1 MLLENKQSENQL
13 VQFSEIK
20 RTDISLFIKREDLLH
35 PTISGNKYRKL
46 RYNLEVA
53 KELNYKTLLTFGGA
67 YSNHIVAVA
76 AAGKEFG
83 FKTIGIIRGD
93 EMGFDIENTL
103 LSNPTLR
110 TASILNMQL
119 EFISRKK
126 YKEKESNHFIQYLK
140 EKFGEFYMIPEGG
153 TNELAVKGVSEI
165 LVKEDEKFDYLSVS
179 MGTGGTISGLVK
191 SSYNH
196 QKVLG
201 FSSLKADF
209 FDEIILQYTPKKNFD
224 IFNNYHFGKYGK
236 VSEELIIFINKF
248 KKETSIPLD
257 PVYTGKMLFGIVDLI
272 NQNYFEKNAKILAI
286 HTGGL
291 QGIEGMNSVLL
302 KKNLPLII

>member
-13 VQFSEIK
+13 VQFSGIK
-20 RTDISLFIKREDLLH
+20 RADISLFIKREDLLH

-46 RYNLEVA
+46 RYNIEEA
-53 KELNYKTLLTFGGA
+53 RNLNHKTLLTFGGA
-67 YSNHIVAVA
+67 YSNHIAAVA
-76 AAGKEFG
+76 AAGKEFD

-93 EMGFDIENTL
+93 EFAFNIENTL
-103 LSNPTLR
+103 QTNPTFR
-110 TASILNMQL
+110 FSAEQNMRL
-119 EFISRKK
+119 EFVSRKI
-126 YKEKESNHFIQYLK
+126 YREKDTTPFYDFLK
-140 EKFGEFYMIPEGG
+140 EKFGDFYLIPEGG
-153 TNELAVKGVSEI
+153 TNELAVKGIEEI
-165 LVKEDEKFDYLSVS
+165 LNKEDENFDYLAVS

-191 SSYNH
+191 SSFQH

-209 FDEIILQYTPKKNFD
+209 FGDAINKFTSKKNFE

-236 VSEELIIFINKF
+236 VTEELIIFINKF
-248 KKETSIPLD
+248 KNETSIPLD
-257 PVYTGKMLFGIVDLI
+257 PIYTGKMIFGIVDLI

-291 QGIEGMNSVLL
+291 QGIEGMNTVLL
-302 KKNLPLII
+302 KKNLPIII

>member
-1 MLLENKQSENQL
+1 MLLESKQSENQL
-13 VQFSEIK
+13 VQFSGIK
-20 RTDISLFIKREDLLH
+20 RPDISLFIKREDLLH

-46 RYNLEVA
+46 RYNIEEA
-53 KELNYKTLLTFGGA
+53 KKQHYNTLITFGGA
-67 YSNHIVAVA
+67 YSNHIAAVA
-76 AAGKEFG
+76 AVGKEFG
-83 FKTIGIIRGD
+83 FKAVGVIRGD
-93 EMGFDIENTL
+93 ELAYNIENTL
-103 LSNPTLR
+103 KTNPTLR
-110 TASILNMQL
+110 FAAEQNMHL
-119 EFISRKK
+119 EFLSRKK
-126 YKEKESNHFIQYLK
+126 YKEKDSIQFNHFLK
-140 EKFGEFYMIPEGG
+140 EKFGDFYLIPEGG

-165 LVKEDEKFDYLSVS
+165 LNLDDAYFDYVAVS

-191 SSYNH
+191 SSYQH

-209 FDEIILQYTPKKNFD
+209 FNEIIHKYTTKKNFD

-236 VSEELIIFINKF
+236 VTEELIIFINEF

-257 PVYTGKMLFGIVDLI
+257 PIYTGKMIFGIIDLI
-272 NQNYFEKNAKILAI
+272 NQNYFKKEAKILAI

-291 QGIEGMNSVLL
+291 QGIEGMNSVLM